1 MILKYR
7 FEGTDSI
14 VIYYNQDDLSEEAL
28 LSYVAEYY
36 RNDKELQKPISY
48 TYILESEIA
57 DIVKGYELVISD
69 IYKSEADNTITGVW
83 AKFNKKESNVTN
95 GPDV

>member
-1 MILKYR
+1 MIWKYG

-14 VIYYNQDDLSEEAL
+14 AIYHDQNDISEGDL
-28 LSYVAEYY
+28 LSYAAVHY

-57 DIVKGYELVISD
+57 DIVKGYELEKSD
-69 IYKSEADNTITGVW
+69 IYKSE
-83 AKFNKKESNVTN
+83 TN
-95 GPDV
+95 NIY